1 MAKPPRKF
9 FTLCLFVLAA
19 VMLSPASAHELE
31 IHGSNTVGATLAP
44 MLVSGYLQQLGDDNP
59 SSRPTGEENEQILSA
74 NAGGRNLSVLVA
86 AHGSSTGF
94 RTLAS
99 GRAGIWASSRPVKP
113 SEADQ
118 VRAQADLTALES
130 EHVIAIDGLAIL
142 VHPSNPINQLSIDTI
157 GQIFAGEIRN
167 WSELG
172 GSNRAIT
179 LYARDD
185 RSGTWDTFKS
195 LVLGKKYPLDPS
207 AMRYES
213 NDQLSDDVSRDP
225 GGIGF
230 SGLAS
235 VRNSKLL
242 AVSDGNAPALK
253 PNQLT
258 VASEDYPLS
267 RRLFMYTMGDRTPEL
282 AAQLIEFALGTNGQA
297 LVAESGFI
305 SQNPIAVKP
314 DFDASVPLTFRRLTE
329 YYQRLTVNFRF
340 AEGRTKLDNKAQRDL
355 MRVKHY
361 LEAQGRS
368 AEDLL
373 LIGFADTQS
382 HELRAQMIS
391 ELRALSVRK
400 ALNEAGLPRVAYTG
414 YGHYMPVGGTGNQRN
429 GRVEVWIKDR

>member
-1 MAKPPRKF
+1 MAKPSKKF
-9 FTLCLFVLAA
+9 FTHCLFVLVA
-19 VMLSPASAHELE
+19 VVLSPASAHELE

-44 MLVSGYLQQLGDDNP
+44 MLISGYLQQLGDDNP

-94 RTLAS
+94 RSLAS

-118 VRAQADLTALES
+118 VHAQADLTALES

-195 LVLGKKYPLDPS
+195 LVLGKAYLLHPE

-213 NDQLSDDVSRDP
+213 NDQLSDDVSRDAS
-225 GGIGF
+225 GIGF

-314 DFDASVPLTFRRLTE
+314 DFDASVPLSFRRLTE
-329 YYQRLTVNFRF
+329 NYQRLTVNFRF
-340 AEGRTKLDNKAQRDL
+340 SEGRTKLDNKAQRDL
-355 MRVKHY
+355 MRVKRY

-400 ALNEAGLPRVAYTG
+400 ALNEAGLPQVAYTG

-429 GRVEVWIKDR
+429 GRVEVWIKER